1 MPFCT
6 SCGANV
12 DAGMKFCGKCGA
24 SMAGA
29 APAAAPPA
37 AAASKP
43 ASAAP
48 APAPSKGGGGVLKVI
63 LVILGVLLLF
73 VVIISAVV
81 GYVGYRGYKAVKEEK
96 AKLGDIQVEMPSG
109 TGTASAGD
117 ATKIAQQMEVE
128 VYPGAEAQKGGGAVS
143 MGGFSVAGVDFLTA
157 DSPSQVADFYKKQ
170 YPKAM
175 VVSEGEDHYSIMVTT
190 SKGMVTV
197 AIQPYEGKTKISIAR
212 MTGAKVPG
220 SEQPN

>member
-1 MPFCT
+1 MPET
-6 SCGANV
+6 PS
-12 DAGMKFCGKCGA
+12 
-24 SMAGA
+24 
-29 APAAAPPA
+29 PAAAPT
-37 AAASKP
+37 
-43 ASAAP
+43 
-48 APAPSKGGGGVLKVI
+48 KGGSGVLKVI
-63 LVILGVLLLF
+63 LAIVGVLLLF
-73 VVIISAVV
+73 GVLIAAVV

-96 AKLGDIQVEMPSG
+96 AKLGDIQVQVPG
-109 TGTASAGD
+109 GAGAVSAGD

-143 MGGFSVAGVDFLTA
+143 MGGFSVAGADFLTS

-175 VVSEGEDHYSIMVTT
+175 VVSEGQDHYSIMVGT

-212 MTGAKVPG
+212 MTGGQVPG
-220 SEQPN
+220 TQQPN

>member
-6 SCGANV
+6 SCGSNV

-24 SMAGA
+24 SMAGVA
-29 APAAAPPA
+29 PVAAKPAASPAATSSAPAAA
-37 AAASKP
+37 
-43 ASAAP
+43 
-48 APAPSKGGGGVLKVI
+48 APSKGGSGLLKAILIVLGI
-63 LVILGVLLLF
+63 LLLL
-73 VVIISAVV
+73 AVV
-81 GYVGYRGYKAVKEEK
+81 VGGLVGYAGYRGYKAVKEEQ
-96 AKLGDIQVEMPSG
+96 AKLGDMKVDVD

-143 MGGFSVAGVDFLTA
+143 MGGFSVAGANFLTS

-175 VVSEGEDHYSIMVTT
+175 LVSGEADHYSIMVTT

-197 AIQPYEGKTKISIAR
+197 AIEPYEGKTKISIAR